1 MLKVKHVEMSHVD
14 EVLRVANLFFKESR
28 FTDSALDEEQWK
40 AVVNTCVSTAQYFM
54 QVLEDGNK
62 IRGFIQAGLQPNLIK
77 NDFCAIQF
85 VFLEKDYRGRGYAEQ
100 FLSNVK
106 EWATINDCYEV
117 IAGDFGFQ
125 PEKTG
130 KWYASQGYK
139 TVGKQYA
146 IKI

>member
-1 MLKVKHVEMSHVD
+1 MLKVKHVEMSDVD

-28 FTDSALDEEQWK
+28 FSDSALDKEQWK
-40 AVVNTCVSTAQYFM
+40 TVVNTSVSTANYFM
-54 QVLEDGNK
+54 QVLKENDK
-62 IRGFIQAGLQPNLIK
+62 IRGFIQAGLQQNLIK

-85 VFLEKDYRGRGYAEQ
+85 VFLEKEYRGRGYAEQ
-100 FLSNVK
+100 FLNNVK
-106 EWATINDCYEV
+106 DWATINNCYEI

-139 TVGKQYA
+139 TVGQQYA